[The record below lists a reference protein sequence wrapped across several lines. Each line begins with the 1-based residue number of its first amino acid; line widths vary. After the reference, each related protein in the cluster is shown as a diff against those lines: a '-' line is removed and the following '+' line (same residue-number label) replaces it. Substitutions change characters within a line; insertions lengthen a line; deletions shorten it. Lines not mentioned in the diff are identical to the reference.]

1 MLVEPWF
8 FRYNWGDLR
17 EISGA
22 GLVAVAVV
30 PWRQGNSVT
39 TVLSQA
45 KVWLVPLV
53 KTLLTA
59 LALQFENVPGR

>member
-30 PWRQGNSVT
+30 PWRQRNSVT

-45 KVWLVPLV
+45 KV
-53 KTLLTA
+53 
-59 LALQFENVPGR
+59 

>member
-8 FRYNWGDLR
+8 FRYIWGDLR

-22 GLVAVAVV
+22 GLVAVAAV

-39 TVLSQA
+39 TVF
-45 KVWLVPLV
+45 VPS
-53 KTLLTA
+53 
-59 LALQFENVPGR
+59 